1 LGSTSISAIVATFIP
16 TFLTAV
22 LFLAIFVA
30 IRNKYRKIYTPRT
43 YIGVVPEKFVSTLDP
58 NQFIVANGSP
68 ETEHPSLAVDATIG
82 STALEPLM
90 TSSSFAATH

>member
-22 LFLAIFVA
+22 LFLAIFVV

-43 YIGVVPEKFVSTLDP
+43 YIGVVPEKY
-58 NQFIVANGSP
+58 I
-68 ETEHPSLAVDATIG
+68 
-82 STALEPLM
+82 
-90 TSSSFAATH
+90 

>member
-1 LGSTSISAIVATFIP
+1 MGSTSISAIVATFIP

-30 IRNKYRKIYTPRT
+30 IRDKYRKIYMPRT
-43 YIGVVPEKFVSTLDP
+43 YIGVVPEKYVSTMDP
-58 NQFIVANGSP
+58 NQFIIANGFP
-68 ETEHPSLAVDATIG
+68 ETELPFLVVDATTG